1 MENLLIIL
9 FVLGVALFLLVN
21 VGEKVLKP
29 MSPESQAKLSRWLM
43 IAVGLMLVL
52 GIARFYLM

>member
-52 GIARFYLM
+52 GVARFYLM

>member
-21 VGEKVLKP
+21 LGEKVLKP

-52 GIARFYLM
+52 GVARYYLM